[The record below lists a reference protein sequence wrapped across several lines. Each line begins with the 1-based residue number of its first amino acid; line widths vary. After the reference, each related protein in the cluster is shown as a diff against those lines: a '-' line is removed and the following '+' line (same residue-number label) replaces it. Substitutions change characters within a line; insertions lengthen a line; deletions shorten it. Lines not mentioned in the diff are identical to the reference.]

1 MAPQAFSI
9 SADRLYLLLSH
20 NVRKVYRHSRLAQYT
35 VYDIVT
41 SESYQLTPRNN
52 NNRQLL
58 VELREGTWPLL
69 QVSQCRPY
77 DFPHC
82 NNFNYFIQKHAS
94 FGPRGH
100 ALLMVYNFNIYYT
113 NGIKS
118 IQTYRITN
126 TGVPGVIFNG
136 IADWLYE
143 GEYTDMSRAILLLLN

>member
-9 SADRLYLLLSH
+9 SADRSYLLLSH

-69 QVSQCRPY
+69 QVSQC
-77 DFPHC
+77 
-82 NNFNYFIQKHAS
+82 
-94 FGPRGH
+94 
-100 ALLMVYNFNIYYT
+100 
-113 NGIKS
+113 
-118 IQTYRITN
+118 
-126 TGVPGVIFNG
+126 
-136 IADWLYE
+136 
-143 GEYTDMSRAILLLLN
+143 

>member
-20 NVRKVYRHSRLAQYT
+20 NVRKVYRYSRLAQYT

-69 QVSQCRPY
+69 QVSQC
-77 DFPHC
+77 
-82 NNFNYFIQKHAS
+82 
-94 FGPRGH
+94 
-100 ALLMVYNFNIYYT
+100 
-113 NGIKS
+113 
-118 IQTYRITN
+118 
-126 TGVPGVIFNG
+126 
-136 IADWLYE
+136 
-143 GEYTDMSRAILLLLN
+143 